1 MSITFLEYFKTAKRF
16 VDRKLLKKEKLEIQ
30 ANRSDGKS
38 ILNWNGQFLKKET
51 CREQSLC

>member
-1 MSITFLEYFKTAKRF
+1 MKNKKFIKTAKRF

-51 CREQSLC
+51 SREQSLC